1 MRWEAASFVQLPWA
15 FKQKNKYRIENRQFN
30 QIIWKIDSLTC
41 KKLRPCT
48 EVLGKE
54 QWAEDQYER
63 RWVRPSIV
71 DSTHNFP
78 SETLRYSP
86 HFLYFCEFHTAA
98 HRALLDLGWTLC
110 FASSAFAEA
119 MQRCLKCP
127 LLVKQRYFVKHT
139 SWQVGLNS
147 RHTKGPLETYSN
159 FKGYKIF
166 TIFLA
171 RSEDILPT
179 LSQLHKFFEKGLM
192 LWNSEN
198 QLMKSHIL

>member
-1 MRWEAASFVQLPWA
+1 MRWDTASFVQLPWA

-30 QIIWKIDSLTC
+30 QISWKIDSLTY

-78 SETLRYSP
+78 NETLRDSP

-110 FASSAFAEA
+110 FCIICLCWSNAEVFEVPSAGQAEILWQTHFMASWAE
-119 MQRCLKCP
+119 QST
-127 LLVKQRYFVKHT
+127 H
-139 SWQVGLNS
+139 
-147 RHTKGPLETYSN
+147 KGPLRDL
-159 FKGYKIF
+159 FKF
-166 TIFLA
+166 
-171 RSEDILPT
+171 
-179 LSQLHKFFEKGLM
+179 
-192 LWNSEN
+192 
-198 QLMKSHIL
+198 